1 MRVRRLETVVQYVA
15 DPEASQAW
23 YARLLGVEPTE
34 YVAPYFKFSEHA
46 YLILAPSAAGTGRGG
61 SGIWFEV
68 ESVPETYQEL
78 SEQGF
83 QFNEQPYAIPP
94 GLLVTINDPDGNIIG
109 FIDNSTGGMPGQA
122 PG

>member
-46 YLILAPSAAGTGRGG
+46 YLILAPSAPDTGRGG

-68 ESVPETYQEL
+68 ESVPETYREL
-78 SEQGF
+78 SDQGF
-83 QFNEQPYAIPP
+83 QFNEPPYAIPP